1 MDGPSLDRIAGDAKT
16 PPVTTWGVQ
25 QVGQWASAAGWKGDD
40 LAYAVAVAMAGSN
53 GADHA
58 KVNPS
63 YDVQLERR
71 GLWLVRLLD
80 MDEPQNVDLFDPVQN
95 AAFAHTAWLE
105 RGQQW
110 QWHPVALSGAAD
122 DALDYVREALQPNNR
137 KTLGSNP
144 SSFAVKVD
152 ILNRRVNALRSA
164 APSRRRFRA

>member
-1 MDGPSLDRIAGDAKT
+1 M
-16 PPVTTWGVQ
+16 TTWGVQ

-53 GADHA
+53 GADHI

-95 AAFAHTAWLE
+95 AAFAHAAWLE

-110 QWHPVALSGAAD
+110 QWHPVVLSGAAD
-122 DALDYVREALQPNNR
+122 DALDYVREALRAARPDVSPVPTMSFRERLTRFASFHDAMSATASNR
-137 KTLGSNP
+137 GGL
-144 SSFAVKVD
+144 
-152 ILNRRVNALRSA
+152 SA
-164 APSRRRFRA
+164 